1 MMTNL
6 FIFQESKY
14 DVKRLCKLTN
24 YGGGGWLSVSGL
36 FPAIMFVF
44 PELPILPAMPHN
56 VACSHYF
63 SPNPHAI

>member
-1 MMTNL
+1 MKNL

-14 DVKRLCKLTN
+14 DVKRLCKLAN

-44 PELPILPAMPHN
+44 PELTILPAMPLI
-56 VACSHYF
+56 VAGWHYF